1 MVLGND
7 FFMPNS
13 EMEVKSFV
21 LRVDLQLLALL
32 YDL

>member
-7 FFMPNS
+7 FFMTNS